1 MKAAKALAILVPLAL
16 VAGLGFGAYRMLE
29 KRPEPATPSVIT
41 SAPAD
46 DTPVKVE
53 RDEPPLAILTEFD
66 GEFMLRRSGKY
77 IEPWVRM
84 ELSAGDELSV
94 GQSGKAI
101 IVWPGQGR
109 TTLDIETE
117 LALNRLSA
125 LDSSNAWSSRLKLEA
140 GRVWTRFER
149 LLTNGSSFEIRS
161 GNIITAVRGTSFG
174 VARSDGETKLQVTD
188 SSVQAFAVR
197 DRWPTD
203 SERTRGIFEVLEE
216 VVGEAV
222 DCRAGQELTVPSVPE
237 DGRFEMPEPVAM
249 DDGILADPFIL
260 EADRPILP
268 EELDI
273 VTVPQPNGIDDGPAV
288 ASPYDGLNL
297 LDVTPDDR

>member
-1 MKAAKALAILVPLAL
+1 LA
-16 VAGLGFGAYRMLE
+16 
-29 KRPEPATPSVIT
+29 
-41 SAPAD
+41 
-46 DTPVKVE
+46 
-53 RDEPPLAILTEFD
+53 EFD